1 MKTNLET
8 EKQWVYQVLILVAG
22 FYGGY
27 TMQIR
32 GGVFSNAQTG
42 NIALMGLAL
51 GNGNWQGAL
60 YYLFPLGAYILGAL
74 VSEFQPT
81 TLRKLRWSTALILF
95 EILMVAVMGFIP
107 ASAPHQICQIII
119 CFICAMQFNTFRG
132 VHGVAQATTFV
143 SNHVRQ
149 VGVAVAWLLGKQ
161 KTKAQALEHLW
172 VHGSMVLCFLAGV
185 TLAALTCRFMGVRA
199 IWCNLLPLGALFA
212 VLLRGDLTNKE
223 LQMAR

>member
-1 MKTNLET
+1 MKSYQET
-8 EKQWVYQVLILVAG
+8 ERQWIYQVLILVAG

-27 TMQIR
+27 TMQVR

-60 YYLFPLGAYILGAL
+60 YYLIPMSAYVLGAL
-74 VSEFQPT
+74 VSEIRPT
-81 TLRKLRWSTALILF
+81 TLRKLRWSTGLILF

-119 CFICAMQFNTFRG
+119 NFICSMQFNTFRG
-132 VHGVAQATTFV
+132 VHGVAQSTTFV

-149 VGVAVAWLLGKQ
+149 VGVAVAWLLGRE
-161 KTKAQALEHLW
+161 KTRAQALGHLW
-172 VHGSMVLCFLAGV
+172 LHGSMVLCFFIGV
-185 TLAALTCRFMGVRA
+185 TLAALSCRFMGVRA
-199 IWCNLLPLGALFA
+199 IWCNLLPLTVLFA
-212 VLLRGDLTNKE
+212 TLLRGDLTKKE
-223 LQMAR
+223 LQAAQ